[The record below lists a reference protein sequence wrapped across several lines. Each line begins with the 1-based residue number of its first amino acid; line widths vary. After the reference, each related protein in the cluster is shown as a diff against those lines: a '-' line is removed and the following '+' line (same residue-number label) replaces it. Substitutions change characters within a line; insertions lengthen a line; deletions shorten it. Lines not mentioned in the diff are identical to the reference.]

1 MRHDTVDQES
11 LVLDLL
17 ARADALALEAAIA
30 MEHGDDD
37 RLTDLLD
44 DRELAIDAANVAVR
58 AAATGALTPAVT
70 TRLADAMRTTIAS
83 GDMLHSRAL
92 RSRNEV
98 VAELAALEARQ
109 QASQEYRLDTPHG
122 TINVVL

>member
-1 MRHDTVDQES
+1 
-11 LVLDLL
+11 
-17 ARADALALEAAIA
+17 

-44 DRELAIDAANVAVR
+44 DREVAIDAANVAVR
-58 AAATGALTPAVT
+58 AAATGALTIAVT
-70 TRLADAMRTTIAS
+70 TRLTDAMRTTIAS
-83 GDMLHSRAL
+83 GAMLHSRAM

-98 VAELAALEARQ
+98 LAELAALEARQ

>member
-1 MRHDTVDQES
+1 MQPDPVDPEL

-17 ARADALALEAAIA
+17 ARADRLALEASIA
-30 MEHGDDD
+30 LEAGDDA

-44 DRELAIDAANVAVR
+44 DRGVAIDAAG
-58 AAATGALTPAVT
+58 AAARTAAAGVLTVDVT

-83 GDMLHSRAL
+83 GDLLRRRAL

-98 VAELAALEARQ
+98 VAELAALESRQ
-109 QASQEYRLDTPHG
+109 LASQEYHPEMPHG
-122 TINVVL
+122 SINVVL

>member
-1 MRHDTVDQES
+1 MRHDPVDQEL

-17 ARADALALEAAIA
+17 SRADALAFEAVIA
-30 MEHGDDD
+30 VEHGDDD

-58 AAATGALTPAVT
+58 AAATGAFTTAVI
-70 TRLADAMRTTIAS
+70 TRLTDAMRTTIAS

-98 VAELAALEARQ
+98 MAELAALEARQ